1 VVGVAVDTTVAVV
14 KVPFQIAGAVV
25 GVAADTT
32 GAVIEAPFRVVDAA
46 FGGKHD
52 QYKDS
57 HKKQDHV
64 SLSKQSHMTII
75 MAVISI
81 FANISIRTVKTMVD
95 SNNNSQDLSYSSAQI
110 VASRSALRY

>member
-46 FGGKHD
+46 FGGEHD

-57 HKKQDHV
+57 HKKHDHCV
-64 SLSKQSHMTII
+64 AVDAKPHDHNHDSHQH
-75 MAVISI
+75 
-81 FANISIRTVKTMVD
+81 FREHKYPD
-95 SNNNSQDLSYSSAQI
+95 S
-110 VASRSALRY
+110 